1 MLSQIT
7 KQAVV
12 DQQVPQMRSVRQIG
26 SPEKNCVFDPRPP
39 YLGVIIPFSIMYPQ
53 DKYQFQVGDIVRRP
67 TGKKLYQITSV
78 DVNQNTHYASARV
91 KAYPDGKNQS
101 YIYLRDL
108 VLADPEEIAPKSTM
122 KTLYKFTHQGNE
134 VFGTHI
140 GTDGSNNYVLEIKGG
155 GGIVVKDPKDIE
167 EVIPWTFAV
176 KINGKETHFM
186 GQPDKVKKGDFLLY
200 NCNGTPVLCTVTGV
214 DTKCKTAREKF
225 KGLKLITEVL

>member
-1 MLSQIT
+1 M
-7 KQAVV
+7 
-12 DQQVPQMRSVRQIG
+12 
-26 SPEKNCVFDPRPP
+26 NH
-39 YLGVIIPFSIMYPQ
+39 
-53 DKYQFQVGDIVRRP
+53 QF
-67 TGKKLYQITSV
+67 
-78 DVNQNTHYASARV
+78 H
-91 KAYPDGKNQS
+91 
-101 YIYLRDL
+101 LRDI
-108 VLADPEEIAPKSTM
+108 VLADPEETTPKSTM
-122 KTLYKFTHQGNE
+122 KTLYKFTHEGNE

-140 GTDGSNNYVLEIKGG
+140 GTDGSNNYVLEVKGG

-225 KGLKLITEVL
+225 KGLRLVTETL